1 MNTNINEIKAMI
13 LNMDNDDL
21 NGLVDVIKLRRNQIN
36 SDAKKKFKVG
46 DKVFF
51 VSKKVGKVSGN
62 VIKINP
68 KYILIDQTNGMSEWR
83 VSPTLLKKEI

>member
-1 MNTNINEIKAMI
+1 MNTNINEITAMI
-13 LNMDNDDL
+13 MKLDFDECGKL
-21 NGLVDVIKLRRNQIN
+21 YDVIKLRRDQISN
-36 SDAKKKFKVG
+36 EAKKKFKVG

-68 KYILIDQTNGMSEWR
+68 KYILIDQINGMTEWR
-83 VSPTLLKKEI
+83 VSPTLLKKD

>member
-1 MNTNINEIKAMI
+1 MEQQTLPEIQAMI
-13 LNMDNDDL
+13 MNMDNDEM
-21 NGLVDVIKLRRNQIN
+21 NSIIETIRFRRKQI
-36 SDAKKKFKVG
+36 SSEAKKKFKVG

-68 KYILIDQTNGMSEWR
+68 KYILIDQINGMTEWR
-83 VSPTLLKKEI
+83 VSPTLLKKD

>member
-1 MNTNINEIKAMI
+1 MNTNNEIKAMI

-21 NGLVDVIKLRRNQIN
+21 NELIDVIKLRRNQIS